1 MKDLTVFEKQ
11 QKKICEDTLKM
22 SDAVLNFI
30 GGPTKQEAKEFL
42 EKING
47 RSKSP

>member
-1 MKDLTVFEKQ
+1 MKLTVFEKH

-22 SDAVLNFI
+22 SDAVLGLI

-42 EKING
+42 ESLK
-47 RSKSP
+47 RKEQ